1 MAVKTEFLI
10 IISKQY
16 QGDKWWEQR
25 ESTPSSSS
33 LSQSKISMYTS
44 AVFLG
49 KKKKKQKNGR
59 IIIIMITVIITK
71 EMFSMKNYQDQRMDI
86 TKKSYL
92 SFYKKVTMCNEDP
105 NRFNL
110 LTFKSEN
117 LSL

>member
-1 MAVKTEFLI
+1 MTEFLI
-10 IISKQY
+10 VISKQY

-49 KKKKKQKNGR
+49 KKQKKNKKNGR
-59 IIIIMITVIITK
+59 IIIIILTVIITK

-86 TKKSYL
+86 KKIL
-92 SFYKKVTMCNEDP
+92 SEFLQESDNV
-105 NRFNL
+105 
-110 LTFKSEN
+110 
-117 LSL
+117 